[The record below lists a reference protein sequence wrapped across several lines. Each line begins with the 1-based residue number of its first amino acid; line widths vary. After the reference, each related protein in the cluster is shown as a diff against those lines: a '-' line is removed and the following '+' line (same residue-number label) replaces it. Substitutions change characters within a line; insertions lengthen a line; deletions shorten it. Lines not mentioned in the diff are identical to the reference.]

1 MKKETKE
8 NEEVLEKTAKKRPA
22 KWMLCILLVVIII
35 ASVIFLIKILN
46 PGSAIKTSLDI
57 MSNKITISCE
67 KERIAVGEQINIDI
81 NKKDE
86 NIIWQSSNP
95 EVISVE
101 DGVIT
106 GVAEGKAT
114 IYACYNE
121 QKSNELEFECIIEL
135 EEIILSK
142 TELELE
148 RGKEEQIDVT
158 FLPENATNKELIWKS
173 ENEEVATVEN
183 GLIKAINIGKTTIT
197 VSNTDL
203 TKTVTLAVE
212 VTDVQVTSVALDE
225 TSVKLGT
232 GQNYILY
239 GIIKPSNATNQELV
253 WSSSNTGVITVND
266 GSIKAISTG
275 EATVTITSKNGK
287 TAQCKFYVNGK
298 PNNTVKYA
306 TNSFNI
312 RKGPGTSYAQLGSVA
327 KNDEI
332 EILKETQSWA
342 KVRLSNGIVGY
353 TVVKSYSSDR
363 MYFISNVPYINQF
376 QMGYPTG
383 CEAVSATMAAKYSG
397 YNVSV
402 ATIVANTPTDELG
415 KRQETRTK
423 EIEVEVVNEETGEIE
438 KQIKTEEETIWVGAN
453 PFKYFVGHPTRGLST
468 GSYGCFAAPI
478 ATALR
483 NSGVPCSDISGS
495 SIDTVFNYV
504 KQGKPVVVWCKKN
517 AGDLTQGVT
526 WQYPDGSGEFTEL
539 VGEHCAVLIGY
550 DGEYVYLN
558 DPSAGKNVKQPKG
571 KFISNWKKLYSQAI
585 IIN

>member
-8 NEEVLEKTAKKRPA
+8 NEEVLEKTAKKRPT

-67 KERIAVGEQINIDI
+67 KEKIAVGEQINIDI

-148 RGKEEQIDVT
+148 IGKEEQIDVT

-197 VSNTDL
+197 VSNTES
-203 TKTVTLAVE
+203 TKTVTLTVE
-212 VTDVQVTSVALDE
+212 VTDVQITSLALDE
-225 TSVKLGT
+225 TSVKLGE

-239 GIIKPSNATNQELV
+239 AIIKPSNATNQELV

-287 TAQCKFYVNGK
+287 TAQCKFYVNGR

-415 KRQETRTK
+415 KRQETRIK